1 MRLFLIAF
9 LVVLT
14 AFSCSSE
21 RQAQY
26 HYRKALK
33 HGLKV
38 VQDTDTI
45 RITTIDSFP
54 VVVNDTIVW
63 EKYIAYR
70 DTVIKFQNVYVPK
83 TKWQTKIEY
92 RERIKTLKIK
102 GDTQVKI
109 VKHEA
114 KAKVKTQQIV
124 KYRTSWWLVL
134 VAFVLGFLLR
144 FILNSSLF
152 NRISLLL
159 RYRNQL

>member
-1 MRLFLIAF
+1 MKFFLIAF

-14 AFSCSSE
+14 SFSCSSE

-38 VQDTDTI
+38 VQETDTI

-54 VVVNDTIVW
+54 VIINDTIVW
-63 EKYIAYR
+63 EKFISTKDTLIEYR
-70 DTVIKFQNVYVPK
+70 NVYIPK
-83 TKWQTKIEY
+83 DRWQTKIEY

-109 VKHEA
+109 VKHES
-114 KAKVKTQQIV
+114 KAKVKTQQVV

-134 VAFVLGFLLR
+134 IAFVLGFFLR

>member
-9 LVVLT
+9 LIVLT
-14 AFSCSSE
+14 SFSCSSE

-38 VQDTDTI
+38 VNDRDTI
-45 RITTIDSFP
+45 RISTIDSFP
-54 VVVNDTIVW
+54 IIINDTIVW
-63 EKYIAYR
+63 EKFIAYR
-70 DTVIKFQNVYVPK
+70 DTVIQLKNVYIPK

-102 GDTQVKI
+102 GDTEVKI
-109 VKHEA
+109 VKHES
-114 KAKVKTQQIV
+114 KAKVKTKQVV

-144 FILNSSLF
+144 FILNSSFF

>member
-1 MRLFLIAF
+1 MKLFLIAF

-26 HYRKALK
+26 HYKKALK

-45 RITTIDSFP
+45 RINTIDSFP
-54 VVVNDTIVW
+54 VIINDSIVY

-70 DTVIKFQNVYVPK
+70 DTVIKFQNVFVPK

-102 GDTQVKI
+102 GDTEVKI

-114 KAKVKTQQIV
+114 KAKVKTQKVV

-144 FILNSSLF
+144 FILNSSFF

>member
-1 MRLFLIAF
+1 MKFFLIAF

-14 AFSCSSE
+14 SFSCSSE

-38 VQDTDTI
+38 VQETDTI

-54 VVVNDTIVW
+54 VIINDTIVW
-63 EKYIAYR
+63 EKFISTKDTLIEYR
-70 DTVIKFQNVYVPK
+70 NVYIPK

-102 GDTQVKI
+102 GDTEVKI
-109 VKHEA
+109 VKHES
-114 KAKVKTQQIV
+114 KAKVKTQQFV

-134 VAFVLGFLLR
+134 IAFVLGFFLR
-144 FILNSSLF
+144 LFLNSSLF

>member
-1 MRLFLIAF
+1 MKLFLIAF
-9 LVVLT
+9 LSVLT
-14 AFSCSSE
+14 LLSCSSE

-54 VVVNDTIVW
+54 VIINDSIVY

-70 DTVIKFQNVYVPK
+70 DTVIKFKNVYVPK

-114 KAKVKTQQIV
+114 KAKVKAQQIV

-134 VAFVLGFLLR
+134 VAFVLGFFLR
-144 FILNSSLF
+144 FILNSSFF

>member
-1 MRLFLIAF
+1 MKFFLIAF

-21 RQAQY
+21 RKAQY

-38 VQDTDTI
+38 VNDRDTI
-45 RITTIDSFP
+45 RISTLDSFP
-54 VVVNDTIVW
+54 VIINDTIVW
-63 EKYIAYR
+63 EKFIAYR
-70 DTVIKFQNVYVPK
+70 DTVIQYQNVYVPTTRFQERIRYK
-83 TKWQTKIEY
+83 
-92 RERIKTLKIK
+92 ERIKTLKIK

-109 VKHEA
+109 VKHES
-114 KAKVKTQQIV
+114 KAKVKTQQVV

-134 VAFVLGFLLR
+134 VAFILGF
-144 FILNSSLF
+144 FIRWFLNSSLF

>member
-1 MRLFLIAF
+1 MKLFVIAF

-54 VVVNDTIVW
+54 VIINDTIIW

-70 DTVIKFQNVYVPK
+70 DTVIKFQNIYVPK

-114 KAKVKTQQIV
+114 KAKVKIQQVV

-134 VAFVLGFLLR
+134 VAFVLGFFLR
-144 FILNSSLF
+144 FILNSSFF

>member
-1 MRLFLIAF
+1 MRLFIIVF
-9 LVVLT
+9 LSVLT

-54 VVVNDTIVW
+54 VIINDTIVW
-63 EKYIAYR
+63 EKFIAYR
-70 DTVIKFQNVYVPK
+70 DTVIKFQNVFVPK

-114 KAKVKTQQIV
+114 KAKVKTQQVV

-134 VAFVLGFLLR
+134 IAFVLGFFLR
-144 FILNSSLF
+144 LFLNSSLF

>member
-1 MRLFLIAF
+1 MRLFIIAF

-14 AFSCSSE
+14 SFSCSSE

-38 VQDTDTI
+38 VQETDTI

-54 VVVNDTIVW
+54 VIINDTIVW
-63 EKYIAYR
+63 EKFISTKDTLIEYR
-70 DTVIKFQNVYVPK
+70 NVYIPK
-83 TKWQTKIEY
+83 DRWQTKIEY

-102 GDTQVKI
+102 GDTEVKV
-109 VKHEA
+109 VKHES
-114 KAKVKTQQIV
+114 KAKVKTQQVV

-134 VAFVLGFLLR
+134 IAFVLGFFLR
-144 FILNSSLF
+144 LFLNSSLF

>member
-1 MRLFLIAF
+1 MKFFLIAF
-9 LVVLT
+9 LAVLT

-21 RQAQY
+21 RKAQY

-38 VQDTDTI
+38 VNDRDTI
-45 RITTIDSFP
+45 RITTLDSFP
-54 VVVNDTIVW
+54 VIINDSIVY

-70 DTVIKFQNVYVPK
+70 DTVIIFKNVYVPK

-114 KAKVKTQQIV
+114 KANVKTQQVI

-134 VAFVLGFLLR
+134 VAFVLGF
-144 FILNSSLF
+144 FIRWFLNSSLF

>member
-1 MRLFLIAF
+1 MKFFLIAF

-21 RQAQY
+21 RKAQY

-38 VQDTDTI
+38 VSERDTI
-45 RITTIDSFP
+45 RITTLDSFP
-54 VVVNDTIVW
+54 VIINDSIVY
-63 EKYIAYR
+63 EKFIAYR
-70 DTVIKFQNVYVPK
+70 DTVIQFKNVYIPK
-83 TKWQTKIEY
+83 TKFQTKIEY

-109 VKHEA
+109 VKHES
-114 KAKVKTQQIV
+114 KAKVKTQQVV

-134 VAFVLGFLLR
+134 VAFILGFLVR
-144 FILNSSLF
+144 YIITPTFIA
-152 NRISLLL
+152 RIKLLL
-159 RYRNQL
+159 KLWS

>member
-1 MRLFLIAF
+1 MKLFVIAF

-26 HYRKALK
+26 HYKKALK

-45 RITTIDSFP
+45 RISTIDSFP
-54 VVVNDTIVW
+54 VIINDSIVY
-63 EKYIAYR
+63 EKHIAYR
-70 DTVIKFQNVYVPK
+70 DTVIKFQNVFVPK

-102 GDTQVKI
+102 GDTEVKI

-134 VAFVLGFLLR
+134 VAFVLGFFLR
-144 FILNSSLF
+144 FILNSSFF

>member
-1 MRLFLIAF
+1 MKFFLIAF

-14 AFSCSSE
+14 SFSCSSE

-38 VQDTDTI
+38 VQETDTI

-54 VVVNDTIVW
+54 VIINDTIVW
-63 EKYIAYR
+63 EKFISTKDTLIEYR
-70 DTVIKFQNVYVPK
+70 NVYIPK
-83 TKWQTKIEY
+83 DRWQTKIEY

-109 VKHEA
+109 VKHES
-114 KAKVKTQQIV
+114 KAKVKTQQVV

-134 VAFVLGFLLR
+134 IAFVLGFFLR
-144 FILNSSLF
+144 LFLNSSLF

>member
-1 MRLFLIAF
+1 MKFFLIAF

-38 VQDTDTI
+38 VIDRDTI

-54 VVVNDTIVW
+54 VIINDTIVW
-63 EKYIAYR
+63 EKFISTKDTLIEYR
-70 DTVIKFQNVYVPK
+70 NVYIPK
-83 TKWQTKIEY
+83 DRWQTKIEY

-102 GDTQVKI
+102 GDTEVKV
-109 VKHEA
+109 VKHES
-114 KAKVKTQQIV
+114 KAKVKTQQVV

-134 VAFVLGFLLR
+134 IAFVLGFFLR
-144 FILNSSLF
+144 LFLNSSLF

>member
-1 MRLFLIAF
+1 MRLFIIVF

-54 VVVNDTIVW
+54 VVVNDTIIW

-70 DTVIKFQNVYVPK
+70 DTVIQFQNVLVPK

-114 KAKVKTQQIV
+114 KAKVKTQQVV

-134 VAFVLGFLLR
+134 IAFVLGFFLR

>member
-1 MRLFLIAF
+1 MRFVLIAI
-9 LVVLT
+9 LSVLT
-14 AFSCSSE
+14 LLSCSSE
-21 RQAQY
+21 RKAQY

-45 RITTIDSFP
+45 RITKIDSFP
-54 VVVNDTIVW
+54 VIINDSIVY
-63 EKYIAYR
+63 EKFIAYR
-70 DTVIKFQNVYVPK
+70 DTVIKFENVFVPK

-114 KAKVKTQQIV
+114 KTKVQTKEIV
-124 KYRTSWWLVL
+124 KYRTSWLVVL
-134 VAFVLGFLLR
+134 VAFLLGFFLR

>member
-1 MRLFLIAF
+1 MRLFIIAF

-21 RQAQY
+21 LKVQY
-26 HYRKALK
+26 HYRKAIEN
-33 HGLKV
+33 GLKV

-63 EKYIAYR
+63 EKFIAYR
-70 DTVIKFQNVYVPK
+70 DTVIKFQNIYVPK
-83 TKWQTKIEY
+83 TKWQTRIEY

-102 GDTQVKI
+102 GDTQVKV
-109 VKHEA
+109 VKHES

-134 VAFVLGFLLR
+134 IAFILGFFLR

-152 NRISLLL
+152 NRVSLLL

>member
-1 MRLFLIAF
+1 MKFFLIAF

-14 AFSCSSE
+14 SFSCSSE

-38 VQDTDTI
+38 VQETDTI

-54 VVVNDTIVW
+54 VIINDTIVW
-63 EKYIAYR
+63 EKFISTKDTLIEYR
-70 DTVIKFQNVYVPK
+70 NVYIPK
-83 TKWQTKIEY
+83 DRWQTKIEY

-102 GDTQVKI
+102 GDTEVKV
-109 VKHEA
+109 VKHES
-114 KAKVKTQQIV
+114 KAKVKTQQVV

-134 VAFVLGFLLR
+134 IAFVLGFFLR
-144 FILNSSLF
+144 LFLNSSLF

>member
-1 MRLFLIAF
+1 MKFFLIAF

-21 RQAQY
+21 RKAQY

-38 VQDTDTI
+38 VNERDTI
-45 RITTIDSFP
+45 RITTLDSFP
-54 VVVNDTIVW
+54 VIINDTIVW
-63 EKYIAYR
+63 EKFIAYR
-70 DTVIKFQNVYVPK
+70 DTVIQYQNVYVPK

-109 VKHEA
+109 VKHES
-114 KAKVKTQQIV
+114 KAKVKTQQVV

-134 VAFVLGFLLR
+134 VAFVLGFFLR
-144 FILNSSLF
+144 LFLNSSFF

>member
-1 MRLFLIAF
+1 MRLFIIAF

-14 AFSCSSE
+14 SFSCSSE

-38 VQDTDTI
+38 VQETDTI

-54 VVVNDTIVW
+54 VIINDTIVW
-63 EKYIAYR
+63 EKFISTKDTLIEYR
-70 DTVIKFQNVYVPK
+70 NVYIPK
-83 TKWQTKIEY
+83 DRWQTKIEY

-109 VKHEA
+109 VKHES
-114 KAKVKTQQIV
+114 KAKVKTQQVV

-134 VAFVLGFLLR
+134 IAFVLGFFLR

>member
-1 MRLFLIAF
+1 MRLILLILFALA
-9 LVVLT
+9 LV
-14 AFSCSSE
+14 SCSSE

-33 HGLKV
+33 HGLKLV
-38 VQDTDTI
+38 KERDTI

-54 VVVNDTIVW
+54 VIVNDTIVW
-63 EKYIAYR
+63 EKYITTK
-70 DTVIKFQNVYVPK
+70 DTLVEYKNIFVPK

-109 VKHEA
+109 VKNEA
-114 KAKVKTQQIV
+114 KAKVKTQQVV

-134 VAFVLGFLLR
+134 ISFVLGFFLR
-144 FILNSSLF
+144 FILNSSFF

>member
-38 VQDTDTI
+38 VNDRDTI
-45 RITTIDSFP
+45 RISTIDSFP
-54 VVVNDTIVW
+54 IIINDTIVW
-63 EKYIAYR
+63 EKFISTKDTLIEYR
-70 DTVIKFQNVYVPK
+70 NVYIPK
-83 TKWQTKIEY
+83 DRWQTKIEY

-102 GDTQVKI
+102 GDTEVKV
-109 VKHEA
+109 VKHES
-114 KAKVKTQQIV
+114 KAKVKTQQVV

-134 VAFVLGFLLR
+134 IAFVLGFFLR